1 MSELERT
8 VMLRKPA
15 LVVRTQRPAQ
25 FMTGDRRSRHLLMA
39 QALKA
44 QRRGWLELEWD
55 APRWDQQSGQYLLKV
70 RPIKDPPPA
79 WRKCAIGA
87 GAVLAALAVLGWLI
101 WHALT
106 ALTSSALGIL
116 LLAVLAGLALLVH
129 RGRAVDVTVVTTT
142 QVRVRR

>member
-1 MSELERT
+1 MNELERT
-8 VMLRKPA
+8 YVLRHPA
-15 LVVRTQRPAQ
+15 VHVRPQPPAQ
-25 FMTGDRRSRHLLMA
+25 FMTADRHGWHLLMA
-39 QALKA
+39 RALKA
-44 QRRGWLELEWD
+44 QRRGWLEIEWD

-79 WRKCAIGA
+79 WRKYAIGA
-87 GAVLAALAVLGWLI
+87 GLAMAALAGLGWLV
-101 WHALT
+101 WHAVT

-142 QVRVRR
+142 RVRVRR